1 MEHTF
6 DQRWEQLMIF
16 LGERFEKTPNMEAIL
31 FLVGLNEYS
40 GRIPKIKFSKEQKQ
54 ELMHVGVCAV
64 LAQSGMYEMEY
75 RDDEGWPHYKR
86 LAEEQADDL
95 SSQEELLKENLL
107 LYFGF

>member
-1 MEHTF
+1 MEKTF
-6 DQRWEQLMIF
+6 NERWEQLIGF
-16 LGERFEKTPNMEAIL
+16 LEERFGKMPNMESIL

-64 LAQSGMYEMEY
+64 LSHAGFYELAF
-75 RDDEGWPHYKR
+75 RDEEGWPHYQK
-86 LAEEQADDL
+86 LTGEQPEDL
-95 SSQEELLKENLL
+95 MSQEQLLQENLL